1 MLSQDAEMLNYT
13 HALPKRY
20 TPAYE
25 EEVPVA
31 RSPAV
36 STSHLEVFI
45 AAGLLA
51 AVLGLFYFLS
61 GYAAQRSY
69 DMQELRTEIIAL
81 EKQNAVIR
89 LDVARMESPARIQ
102 AIAETELGMQVP
114 RRAIYGSSDA
124 YVDPSRIH
132 E

>member
-20 TPAYE
+20 EPAYE
-25 EEVPVA
+25 AEVSA
-31 RSPAV
+31 ERRPAV

-45 AAGLLA
+45 AVGVLA
-51 AVLGLFYFLS
+51 MVLGVFYFLS

-102 AIAETELGMQVP
+102 SIAETELGMQVP

-124 YVDPSRIH
+124 YVDPSQIH